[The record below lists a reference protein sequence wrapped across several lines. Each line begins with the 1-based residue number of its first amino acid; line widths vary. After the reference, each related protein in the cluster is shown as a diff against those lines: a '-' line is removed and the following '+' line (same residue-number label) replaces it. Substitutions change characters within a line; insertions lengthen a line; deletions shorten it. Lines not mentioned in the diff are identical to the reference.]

1 MKFNWEPRLNVFFQD
16 NLLRIKD
23 GAYVENLDNKQS
35 KGTHWVSLF
44 IVRNTT
50 VYFDSVG
57 IE

>member
-35 KGTHWVSLF
+35 KRTHWVSLF